1 MRLHTFRVAFKRSLG
16 VTPLEWKKVHGEG
29 NAASSSEPE
38 NERG

>member
-16 VTPLEWKKVHGEG
+16 VTLLEWKKVHGEG